1 MKIRKNII
9 WCVTWIVLLLQL
21 DILGGVIPFLDD
33 SMEWK
38 IEMLL
43 VLFDS
48 IYAILNLSKNGL
60 LSKYKALNTYIIIY
74 TVCLFGISFFTV
86 HEGVASVDHTIMYA
100 RYYFSTFLVYP
111 FLYLEQRYEEKT
123 FMESWLPVVAV
134 ALCFRML
141 NCLIYDITGTALF
154 PTLIAGQVRGGHSTS
169 ICGAIEN
176 IYLIYSFYLLLKC
189 GKGLTKTKTKYLIH
203 VVIGLVYSIRFVGSR
218 IMIVSLIASMA
229 VLWYGKQKQGAKKML
244 AFSIGVIA
252 IAVFMQTP
260 FYEDLLQTIKGA
272 SSSANDIYNGNTM
285 SVRLYSLETLR
296 RNWNGKPMGLAFYGT
311 PAFKRYFVIGSND
324 DLGYLGNWYTMGWY
338 CVPIIVL
345 PIAGYLY
352 TSIRNWGKYNAEILY
367 TLTIY
372 LLVTGVSLSC
382 LDIGR
387 NDVIPFLLFILQTW
401 KLKSDKLKMLER
413 DDEC

>member
-33 SMEWK
+33 SMAWK

-60 LSKYKALNTYIIIY
+60 LSKYKALNAYIIIY
-74 TVCLFGISFFTV
+74 TACLFGISFFTV

-111 FLYLEQRYEEKT
+111 FLYLEQRYEEKP
-123 FMESWLPVVAV
+123 FMESWLPMVAV

-154 PTLIAGQVRGGHSTS
+154 PILIAGQVRGGHSTS

-189 GKGLTKTKTKYLIH
+189 GKGLTKTKTKYLIY

-401 KLKSDKLKMLER
+401 KLKSDKLKMLEH